1 MSVRAVLALVVLV
14 LLIGSHESTSISD
27 ALQKVEDLFVKILGQ
42 SNNVISFARFTNK
55 YGKKYQNKEEIKHR
69 FSVFQKNLDLIGSTN
84 KKGLPFKLGVN

>member
-42 SNNVISFARFTNK
+42 SNNVISFARFTNNTVSK
-55 YGKKYQNKEEIKHR
+55 MRTRQGILQNNADS
-69 FSVFQKNLDLIGSTN
+69 FSG
-84 KKGLPFKLGVN
+84 